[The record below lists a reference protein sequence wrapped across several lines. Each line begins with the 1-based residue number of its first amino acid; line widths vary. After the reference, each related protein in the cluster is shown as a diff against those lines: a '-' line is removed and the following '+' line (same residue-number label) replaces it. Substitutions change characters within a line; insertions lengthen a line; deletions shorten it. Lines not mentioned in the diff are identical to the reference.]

1 MLHNKTNF
9 QIALSALTD
18 SRGDHYDGIN
28 AIYRLAACVPI
39 PKGSSPDGIRRQVR
53 RLRKDLEKLEIRPNR
68 IIIHDDMIEIDFY
81 PKTYQMVMTIGQYIG
96 LLIEFAEFLN
106 KAPITDLN
114 IQDGFFGDDPECS
127 VRSID
132 NDLVNFFPEF
142 NSTCFGA
149 EDYEPIEIINCA
161 LDNRIREVA

>member
-39 PKGSSPDGIRRQVR
+39 PKGSSPDGVRRQVR
-53 RLRKDLEKLEIRPNR
+53 KLRKDLKKLEVRPNR

-81 PKTYQMVMTIGQYIG
+81 PKSYHMVMNIGQYIG
-96 LLIEFAEFLN
+96 LLIDFAEFLN
-106 KAPITDLN
+106 NAPIENLY

-127 VRSID
+127 VRSIS

-149 EDYEPIEIINCA
+149 ENNEPIEIINCA
-161 LDNRIREVA
+161 LDKGIGEVA